1 MPSEGVQVGFLRS
14 AGDVEYAVGADVV
27 ECAAVYYEE
36 AVGRNVLCERTQ
48 HAASLQA
55 SGGNKVI

>member
-1 MPSEGVQVGFLRS
+1 MPSEGVLIGFLCS

-48 HAASLQA
+48 PLRPYKRAVET
-55 SGGNKVI
+55 K

>member
-1 MPSEGVQVGFLRS
+1 MPSEGVLVGFLCS

-27 ECAAVYYEE
+27 ECAAVYDKK

-55 SGGNKVI
+55 SGGNKVV